1 MKFTKDQM
9 TPLKHFLCRIRT
21 KLRSLLGLPYK
32 DYARMSVRIK
42 IDNLTGPQ
50 AKAIE
55 DLLHQWEL
63 LGNLGSSRWTAFF
76 ADGDGNFQP
85 KIKVNGSR
93 PESSGK
99 GKWETVTFKNGAHG
113 CTDDL
118 YLIDFGWIAW
128 AERAALD
135 QTATLAPS

>member
-9 TPLKHFLCRIRT
+9 MPLKHFLCRIRT
-21 KLRSLLGLPYK
+21 KLRALLGLPYR
-32 DYARMSVRIK
+32 DYERMSVRIK

-55 DLLHQWEL
+55 DLLHQWVA

-85 KIKVNGSR
+85 KIKVNGKR
-93 PESSGK
+93 PKFSGK
-99 GKWETVTFKNGAHG
+99 GRWETLTFKYGSP
-113 CTDDL
+113 DEF
-118 YLIDFGWIAW
+118 YIIDFDWIAW
-128 AERAALD
+128 AERAALE